1 MSKKQVLLVV
11 GLAVLAT
18 PALATKARLEAL
30 GQDGQYG
37 SFYVRDTRD
46 VFGNPAYVTTHKDY
60 VVMEVG
66 AGQSSDSS
74 SDPRGEAG
82 FFRGWGN
89 FAYGLYLGNDQDFA
103 NRASDNFHMYNSSE
117 ITFGSTAD
125 KNFLAPD
132 NTVSLF
138 FGGDSGIQWGASFY
152 MSRDKTNGDNDGS
165 QYFDYN
171 NSDSAKLARVERKHL
186 SYGTNLG
193 AVIGN
198 IEAYGRFAIHDKS
211 EGALTTSDEFKAD
224 LGYTLGASYSMMGWT
239 FAGEYASSG
248 FEATAADAG
257 SDGVGDDDSFTK
269 REQDSKTWWL
279 GAGRVNEIN
288 DKARFFADFKF
299 TRTSTEDKYAHLST
313 ITTFGHTNTSRPTVT
328 KTYSAPLT
336 LGIEADATSWLT
348 IRGSAKQNIWSTTL
362 SADSVRTVQR
372 NNIAVALGST
382 LNFGQ
387 LKIDGLIGTDNDA
400 NGTASDS
407 GNGILRLDSLMSRI
421 AAHYWF

>member
-1 MSKKQVLLVV
+1 MDFA
-11 GLAVLAT
+11 G
-18 PALATKARLEAL
+18 
-30 GQDGQYG
+30 
-37 SFYVRDTRD
+37 RDTTSFRM
-46 VFGNPAYVTTHKDY
+46 Y
-60 VVMEVG
+60 
-66 AGQSSDSS
+66 SSTDT
-74 SDPRGEAG
+74 
-82 FFRGWGN
+82 
-89 FAYGLYLGNDQDFA
+89 
-103 NRASDNFHMYNSSE
+103 
-117 ITFGSTAD
+117 TFGSGSNQ
-125 KNFLAPD
+125 NFLAPD
-132 NTVSLF
+132 NTLSLF

-152 MSRDKTNGDNDGS
+152 MSRDKTNGDNNGA
-165 QYFDYN
+165 QYFDTAN
-171 NSDSAKLARVERKHL
+171 TDRAKMRRVERKHL

-211 EGALTTSDEFKAD
+211 EGALTTNDEFEAD

-239 FAGEYASSG
+239 FAGEYGSNG

-257 SDGVGDDDSFTK
+257 SDGVGDDDAFTK
-269 REQDSKTWWL
+269 REQDTKTWWL

-288 DKARFFADFKF
+288 DKARFFADFQF
-299 TRTSTEDKYAHLST
+299 TRSRVENKYAHASAT
-313 ITTFGHTNTSRPTVT
+313 TTFGHTNTSRPTVT
-328 KTYSAPLT
+328 KTYTAPLT

-348 IRGSAKQNIWSTTL
+348 IRGSAKQNVWSTTL

-387 LKIDGLIGTDNDA
+387 LKIDGLIATDNDA
-400 NGTASDS
+400 NGTASDA